1 MRGASWL
8 ALIALAVPSPAAA
21 QDGAY
26 GRLEGDLTLEIS
38 GGGGATYEAAAWS
51 GAAVLE
57 ARMRYVDMAG
67 LMIGGEYRPDGASRV
82 LLMAD
87 VRPVFLA
94 RFLTNN
100 SFGDRYWDVFVDSI
114 GLDLG
119 VAFAPLDDR
128 FGAALAVGFGV
139 DVPLVFFSDGYDG
152 MSLRLFGR
160 HVAALASDRLGADG
174 GLNDWVAG
182 ALLVFRGHVS
192 TGLPGWEPRR
202 YELPDR

>member
-1 MRGASWL
+1 MLRALTIAAL
-8 ALIALAVPSPAAA
+8 ALSIPTPALA

-26 GRLEGDLTLEIS
+26 GRLDGDLTLEVS
-38 GGGGATYEAAAWS
+38 GGGGATYEADAWS

-67 LMIGGEYRPDGASRV
+67 LMLGGEDRPDGASRL
-82 LLMAD
+82 LLMVD
-87 VRPVFLA
+87 VRPLFLA

-100 SFGDRYWDVFVDSI
+100 SVGDRYWDVLIDSI

-128 FGAALAVGFGV
+128 LGAALAVGFGL
-139 DVPLVFFSDGYDG
+139 DVPIVFFSDGYDG
-152 MSLRLFGR
+152 ISLRLFGR
-160 HVAALASDRLGADG
+160 HVAALSSDRLGADG

-182 ALLVFRGHVS
+182 ALLVFRGQVS

-202 YELPDR
+202 YELPDD